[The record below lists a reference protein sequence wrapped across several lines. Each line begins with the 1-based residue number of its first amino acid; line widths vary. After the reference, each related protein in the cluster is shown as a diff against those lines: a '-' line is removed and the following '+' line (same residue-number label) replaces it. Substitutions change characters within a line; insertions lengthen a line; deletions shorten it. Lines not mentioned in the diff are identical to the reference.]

1 MKEYVYIPTSKVI
14 KSNNAYILLGEF
26 MLGNMKKRSHQ
37 WITLLLSVA
46 IVLPTWGFTATPT
59 AQASDIQNH
68 WAKDVMTQWQS
79 KGYISG
85 FQDGSLKPDQSVTRS
100 QLAAMINKAFG
111 FTQTS
116 SIAYKDVQS
125 SDWFYHDVAIAK
137 SQGYMEGYKNN
148 TFHPDQ
154 KVTRQELAVILTS
167 LKKLKSSN
175 SAAQMKDTLY
185 SPSWSKGSIGA
196 VIDSGLM
203 KGDEKGFRPKDTT
216 TRAEAV
222 TVLERSLESSDTN
235 NSSKSSSPTTIYNTA
250 GVYGPASGQQQ
261 IAGDMQ
267 LNSAGST
274 LRNMVIEGDLLLG
287 AGIGEGDAI
296 LDHVTVKGTTTINGG
311 GINSIH
317 LQDATLQT
325 AVINKKDGNVRVVTT
340 GATTVQQMILQSGG
354 LLEEKG
360 LTTGAG
366 FTNVVLSNQI
376 PSGSTVSLKG
386 RIDSMDISSSSVLT
400 QLLTGSV
407 DNLAVASGTTDNK
420 ISTTSSSSIQSL
432 TLNSAAKVSGNGT
445 IEKAYINVAGSTI
458 TPRVN
463 QTTTSA
469 GVTALI
475 EGGVVGGEQAVTNI
489 RKEDKKHQESSTPVV
504 VQQPVQSLDVR
515 NGQAILHLNQP
526 TNELL
531 LSDMEVTAT
540 LNGKPYTLTNII
552 YDSVTGVIQFDPLNL
567 KAKYNKILEIT
578 VTPSS
583 SSSRLLT
590 ISKGD
595 LRINGFTGFIGEE
608 QGESVEGM
616 TIHFRRGLNVTEG
629 PIAATVTTNEH
640 GDYNVTLPPGV
651 YTGELIKEGFIP
663 SYLIAT
669 SLAEEYNYDQSAIVS
684 RMPTEGKISIVLTWD
699 ELPYDEDAHLLGP
712 TPDGYGFHTSTEN
725 RQYNYQ
731 NQNYVSLD
739 TDNMSSYGPEV
750 ITIKKRVDGIYTFY
764 VQNYS
769 ATANNGAAST
779 LRKSSATVKVYNGA
793 YRLPMKT
800 YHIPVGDGEEP
811 YWHVFDMNVDN
822 DQVSFFDQ
830 NVLVNIPPT
839 SIYHQLPNQAEIDML
854 DLEREMDLI
863 SSNQVLAYDTQ
874 IDKDISLRSSNSL
887 NDNIAMY
894 ISDIELLPTQ
904 VNGHPISV
912 TDDTYLVTSDFE
924 DTIMLSQYNGS
935 AYTANYNVTL
945 HLTLRDADIET
956 TILVQLPTIDTW
968 IEQASI
974 EAQSK
979 INTATAGQD
988 ITALQTA
995 LDGKNALTSHSTTDE
1010 KIAVLEKLNQALISF

>member
-1 MKEYVYIPTSKVI
+1 
-14 KSNNAYILLGEF
+14 

-46 IVLPTWGFTATPT
+46 IVLPTWGLTTTPS
-59 AQASDIQNH
+59 AHASDIQNH
-68 WAKDVMTQWQS
+68 WAKDVMTQWQN

-85 FQDGSLKPDQSVTRS
+85 FQDGSLRPDQSVTRS

-111 FTQTS
+111 FAQAST
-116 SIAYKDVQS
+116 IAYKDVQS
-125 SDWFYHDVAIAK
+125 TDWFYHDVAIAK
-137 SQGYMEGYKNN
+137 AQGYMEGYKNN

-175 SAAQMKDTLY
+175 SAVQMKDTVY

-222 TVLERSLESSDTN
+222 TVLERSLESSDAN
-235 NSSKSSSPTTIYNTA
+235 NSSKSSSPATIYNTA

-261 IAGDMQ
+261 ITGDMQ
-267 LNSAGST
+267 LNSSGST

-317 LQDATLQT
+317 LQDSTLQT
-325 AVINKKDGNVRVVTT
+325 AVINKKDGQVRVVTT
-340 GATTVQQMILQSGG
+340 GTTTVQQMTLQSGG

-386 RIDSMDISSSSVLT
+386 RLDSLDISSSSVLT
-400 QLLTGSV
+400 ELLTGSI
-407 DNLAVASGTTDNK
+407 DNLAVASGTSDNK

-475 EGGVVGGEQAVTNI
+475 EGGIVGGEQAVTNI

-531 LSDMEVTAT
+531 LSDMQVTAT
-540 LNGKPYTLTNII
+540 LNGKPYTLTNVI
-552 YDSVTGVIQFDPLNL
+552 YDSVTGVLQFDPLNL
-567 KAKYNKILEIT
+567 KAKYNKVLEIT

-595 LRINGFTGFIGEE
+595 LRINGFVGFIGEE
-608 QGESVEGM
+608 PGEPVEGM

-629 PIAATVTTNEH
+629 PIVATVITNEN
-640 GDYNVTLPPGV
+640 GNYNVTLPPGV
-651 YTGELIKEGFIP
+651 YTGELKKEGYIP

-684 RMPTEGKISIVLTWD
+684 RMPTEGNISIVLTWD

-712 TPDGYGFHTSTEN
+712 TPDGYGFHTFTGN
-725 RQYNYQ
+725 TVYNYQ

-739 TDNMSSYGPEV
+739 QDNTHSYGPEV
-750 ITIKKRVDGIYTFY
+750 ISIKKRVDGMYTFY
-764 VQNYS
+764 VQNY
-769 ATANNGAAST
+769 NASQDDEAPT

-800 YHIPVGDGEEP
+800 YHIPAGEGKEA
-811 YWHVFDMNVDN
+811 YWHVFDMNVDH
-822 DQVSFFDQ
+822 DQISFFDQ
-830 NVLVNIPPT
+830 NVLVNKPPV
-839 SIYHQLPNQAEIDML
+839 SIYHQIPNQVDLDML
-854 DLEREMDLI
+854 DLEHEMELI
-863 SSNQVLAYDTQ
+863 SSYSELSYDTKL
-874 IDKDISLRSSNSL
+874 DEDISLRLSNSI
-887 NDNIAMY
+887 NSNINTFV
-894 ISDIELLPTQ
+894 SDIELLPHTID
-904 VNGHPISV
+904 GHPVRV
-912 TDDTYLVTSDFE
+912 TEDTYLATSDTE
-924 DTIMLSQYNGS
+924 DTIRLAQYNGS
-935 AYTANYNVTL
+935 AYAADYNVTL
-945 HLTLRDADIET
+945 HLSLGEADLEMT
-956 TILVQLPTIDTW
+956 VLVKVPTVDTW
-968 IEQASI
+968 IEQASV

-995 LDGKNALTSHSTTDE
+995 LDGKNALTSSSTTDE

>member
-1 MKEYVYIPTSKVI
+1 MNKT
-14 KSNNAYILLGEF
+14 YILLGEL
-26 MLGNMKKRSHQ
+26 MLGNMKKKNRQ
-37 WITLLLSVA
+37 WMMLLLSVA
-46 IVLPTWGFTATPT
+46 IALPAWGLTATKS

-68 WAKDVMTQWQS
+68 WAKDVLTQWQN

-85 FQDGSLKPDQSVTRS
+85 FQDGSLQPDQSVTRS
-100 QLAAMINKAFG
+100 QLAAMINKSFG
-111 FTQTS
+111 FTQAG
-116 SIAYKDVQS
+116 SIAYQDVKP
-125 SDWFYHDVAIAK
+125 SDWFYHDIAIAK

-148 TFHPDQ
+148 TFHPNQ

-167 LKKLKSSN
+167 LKKLKSSS
-175 SAAQMKDTLY
+175 SAVRMKDTAN

-196 VIDSGLM
+196 VIDNGLM
-203 KGDEKGFRPKDTT
+203 NGDEKGFRPKDTT

-222 TVLERSLESSDTN
+222 TVLERSLESSNSTN
-235 NSSKSSSPTTIYNTA
+235 TSKSNSPTTTYNTA

-261 IAGDMQ
+261 ITGDMQ

-287 AGIGEGDAI
+287 AGIGEGDAL

-317 LQDATLQT
+317 LQDSTLHT
-325 AVINKKDGNVRVVTT
+325 TVINKKDGNVRVVTT
-340 GATTVQQMILQSGG
+340 GTTTVQQMILQSGG
-354 LLEEKG
+354 LLEEQG
-360 LTTGAG
+360 LTTGSG
-366 FTNVVLSNQI
+366 FTNVILSNQI
-376 PSGSTVSLKG
+376 PAGSTVSLKG

-420 ISTTSSSSIQSL
+420 ISTTTSSSIQSL
-432 TLNSAAKVSGNGT
+432 TLNGVAKVSGNGT
-445 IEKAYINVAGSTI
+445 IEKAYINVAGTTI

-469 GVTALI
+469 GVTARI
-475 EGGVVGGEQAVTNI
+475 EGGIVGGEQAVTNI
-489 RKEDKKHQESSTPVV
+489 RKDDNKHPESSTPVV
-504 VQQPVQSLDVR
+504 VQQPVQSLDVK

-540 LNGKPYTLTNII
+540 LNGKPYTLTNVI
-552 YDSVTGVIQFDPLNL
+552 YDSVTGVIQFNPLNL

-578 VTPSS
+578 VKPSS
-583 SSSRLLT
+583 SSSRLLS

-595 LRINGFTGFIGEE
+595 LRFNGFTGFIGEE
-608 QGESVEGM
+608 QGEPVVGM
-616 TIHFRRGLNVTEG
+616 TIHFRRGLNVTDG
-629 PIAATVTTNEH
+629 PIVATVTTNEN
-640 GDYNVTLPPGV
+640 GSYNVTLPPGV
-651 YTGELIKEGFIP
+651 YTGELKKDGFIP
-663 SYLIAT
+663 SYLMAT

-712 TPDGYGFHTSTEN
+712 TPDGYGFHTSTDN

-750 ITIKKRVDGIYTFY
+750 ITINKRVDGIYTFY

-769 ATANNGAAST
+769 ATANNGEAST

-811 YWHVFDMNVDN
+811 YWHVFDMNVDR
-822 DQVSFFDQ
+822 DQISFFDQ
-830 NVLVNIPPT
+830 NMLVNKPPI
-839 SIYHQLPNQAEIDML
+839 SIYHQTPDQGDLDML
-854 DLEREMDLI
+854 DLEREMELI
-863 SSNQVLAYDTQ
+863 SSYSELSYDTKV
-874 IDKDISLRSSNSL
+874 DEDISLRLSNSI
-887 NDNIAMY
+887 NSNINTFV
-894 ISDIELLPTQ
+894 SDIELLPHIMD
-904 VNGHPISV
+904 GHPVGV
-912 TDDTYLVTSDFE
+912 TDDTYLTTSDTE
-924 DTIMLSQYNGS
+924 DTIRLAQYNGS
-935 AYTANYNVTL
+935 AYAADYNVTL
-945 HLTLRDADIET
+945 HLSLGEADLEMT
-956 TILVQLPTIDTW
+956 VLVKVPTIDTW
-968 IEQASI
+968 IEQASV

-988 ITALQTA
+988 ITALQNA
-995 LDGKNALTSHSTTDE
+995 LDRKNALTSSSTIEE
-1010 KIAVLEKLNQALISF
+1010 KIAVLEKLNQALNTF

>member
-1 MKEYVYIPTSKVI
+1 
-14 KSNNAYILLGEF
+14 

-46 IVLPTWGFTATPT
+46 IVLPTWGFTATPS

-68 WAKDVMTQWQS
+68 WAKDVMTQWQN

-116 SIAYKDVQS
+116 TIAYTDVQS

-175 SAAQMKDTLY
+175 SAVQMKDTVY

-222 TVLERSLESSDTN
+222 TVLERSLESSDTSN
-235 NSSKSSSPTTIYNTA
+235 TSKSSSPTTIYNTA

-354 LLEEKG
+354 LLEEQG
-360 LTTGAG
+360 LTTGSG

-475 EGGVVGGEQAVTNI
+475 EGGVVGGEQTVTNI

-515 NGQAILHLNQP
+515 NGQAILHLIQP

-540 LNGKPYTLTNII
+540 LNGKPYTLTNVI
-552 YDSVTGVIQFDPLNL
+552 YDSVTGVLQFDPLNL
-567 KAKYNKILEIT
+567 KAGYAQILKIT
-578 VTPSS
+578 VAPATGTN
-583 SSSRLLT
+583 RLATTVSGSLRISGFSGRITDDINDNIVEGLT
-590 ISKGD
+590 I
-595 LRINGFTGFIGEE
+595 N
-608 QGESVEGM
+608 
-616 TIHFRRGLNVTEG
+616 FRRGMGVMSGRIEATAVTDQYG
-629 PIAATVTTNEH
+629 FYA
-640 GDYNVTLPPGV
+640 VTLPPGV
-651 YTGELIKEGFIP
+651 YTGQLQKEGYITT
-663 SYLIAT
+663 YIIVT
-669 SLAEEYNYDQSAIVS
+669 SSLDQYNYNENAQAVKEPKTGEIN
-684 RMPTEGKISIVLTWD
+684 IVLTWD
-699 ELPYDEDAHLLGP
+699 ELPRDEDAHLLGP
-712 TPDGYGFHTSTEN
+712 TPDGYSFHTYMGSPF
-725 RQYNYQ
+725 YNY
-731 NQNYVSLD
+731 NHETYASLD
-739 TDNMSSYGPEV
+739 EDTTSSYGPE
-750 ITIKKRVDGIYTFY
+750 IMTIHKRVEGTYSFY
-764 VQNYS
+764 VENYS
-769 ATANNGAAST
+769 ALNYAGSAT
-779 LRKSSATVKVYNGA
+779 LRHSSATVQVYDSQSNT
-793 YRLPMKT
+793 PIKT
-800 YHIPVGDGEEP
+800 YHIPGGDGTEP
-811 YWHVFDMNVDN
+811 YWYVFDMNIDGN
-822 DQVSFFDQ
+822 QISFFDQ
-830 NVLVNIPPT
+830 NSLRNDAPS
-839 SIYHQLPNQAEIDML
+839 SIYPALPNQADIDML
-854 DLEREMDLI
+854 ELEKELETIETHRL
-863 SSNQVLAYDTQ
+863 LPYDTG
-874 IDKDISLRSSNSL
+874 IDENIPLRFDASIRRNL
-887 NDNIAMY
+887 YTY
-894 ISDIELLPTQ
+894 ISQIKPVPHQE
-904 VNGHPISV
+904 NGQDISV
-912 TDDTYLVTSDFE
+912 TQDTYLIPSALE
-924 DTIMLSQYNGS
+924 DTIKLAQYNGS
-935 AYTANYNVTL
+935 PYVAEYDVTL
-945 HLTLRDADIET
+945 HLSLGDAEKVVVLRID
-956 TILVQLPTIDTW
+956 VPTIDTW
-968 IEQASI
+968 IEQASV

-979 INTATAGQD
+979 ITNHTTEQD
-988 ITALQTA
+988 IAALQTA
-995 LDGKNALTSHSTTDE
+995 LDRKNALTSSSTTDE
-1010 KIAVLEKLNQALISF
+1010 KIAVLEKLNQALNAF